1 LGSEKTMDKKN
12 DNTAK
17 DNSFTDGTV
26 FYTYEEATE
35 MLRSIEP
42 KKYTLSDTALILL
55 YAQTD
60 KPVFGRILLMKEIF
74 LLINE
79 ILGKKEVQDAKF
91 VPYLY
96 GMYSFALGN
105 ILKNLEFAGYID
117 RAGKPNSK
125 LEHFKLTNRGK
136 SLAKQ
141 IWCRLPESTQREIE
155 NKRKGWDQLGVEGI
169 LRLVYEKYP
178 EYTKDSYVKGR
189 YKAISWG
196 RGKG

>member
-1 LGSEKTMDKKN
+1 MDKKK
-12 DNTAK
+12 DTAVK
-17 DNSFTDGTV
+17 EKSFTDGTV
-26 FYTYEEATE
+26 LYTYEEAKE

-42 KKYTLSDTALILL
+42 KKFTLADTALILL
-55 YAQTD
+55 YAQRD

-79 ILGKKEVQDAKF
+79 ILGRNEVQDAKF

-96 GMYSFALGN
+96 GMYSFAVGN
-105 ILKNLEFAGYID
+105 VLENLEFAGYVD
-117 RAGKPNSK
+117 RAGKPNSR
-125 LEHFKLTNRGK
+125 LEHFKLTDRGK
-136 SLAKQ
+136 YLAKQ
-141 IWCRLPESTQREIE
+141 IWCRLPESTQQEIE

-178 EYTKDSYVKGR
+178 EYTKDSYVRGR

-196 RGKG
+196 KGIG

>member
-1 LGSEKTMDKKN
+1 MMDKKSIA
-12 DNTAK
+12 TK
-17 DNSFTDGTV
+17 DKSFTDGTI
-26 FYTYEEATE
+26 FYTYDEAKE

-60 KPVFGRILLMKEIF
+60 KPIFGRILLMKEIF

-79 ILGKKEVQDAKF
+79 ILGKEEVQDAKF

-96 GMYSFALGN
+96 GMYSFAVGN
-105 ILKNLEFAGYID
+105 VLKNLEFAGYVD
-117 RAGKPNSK
+117 RTGKPNSK
-125 LEHFKLTNRGK
+125 LEHFKLTDRGK

-141 IWCRLPESTQREIE
+141 IWCKLPEGTQRTIE
-155 NKRKGWDQLGVEGI
+155 QKRKGWDQLGVEGI

-178 EYTKDSYVKGR
+178 EYTRDSYVKGR

-196 RGKG
+196 KGLG

>member
-1 LGSEKTMDKKN
+1 MVSKRVLDRKSDDVMKDK
-12 DNTAK
+12 
-17 DNSFTDGTV
+17 SFTDGTV
-26 FYTYEEATE
+26 LYTYEEAKE

-42 KKYTLSDTALILL
+42 KEFTLADTTLLLL

-60 KPVFGRILLMKEIF
+60 KPVFGRILLMKELF

-79 ILGKKEVQDAKF
+79 VLGKEEVQDAKF

-105 ILKNLEFAGYID
+105 VFKNLEFAGYID
-117 RAGKPNSK
+117 RVGKPNSK
-125 LEHFKLTNRGK
+125 LEHFKLTDMGK
-136 SLAKQ
+136 RLAKQ
-141 IWCRLPESTQREIE
+141 IWCKLPESTQQEIE

-178 EYTKDSYVKGR
+178 EYTKNSYVKGR

-196 RGKG
+196 RGIG

>member
-1 LGSEKTMDKKN
+1 LGSEEIMDKKT
-12 DNTAK
+12 DNVAK
-17 DNSFTDGTV
+17 SRSFTDGTIL
-26 FYTYEEATE
+26 YTYEEAKE

-42 KKYTLSDTALILL
+42 KKFTLSDTALILL
-55 YAQTD
+55 YAQAD
-60 KPVFGRILLMKEIF
+60 KPIFGRILLMKEMF

-105 ILKNLEFAGYID
+105 VLGNLEFAGYID

-125 LEHFKLTNRGK
+125 LEHFKLTDRGK
-136 SLAKQ
+136 CLAKQ
-141 IWCRLPESTQREIE
+141 VWCRLPESTRQEIE

-196 RGKG
+196 KGVG

>member
-1 LGSEKTMDKKN
+1 LESEKKMGKKN
-12 DNTAK
+12 DDAAK
-17 DNSFTDGTV
+17 GKSFTDGTV
-26 FYTYEEATE
+26 FYTYEEAKE

-60 KPVFGRILLMKEIF
+60 KPVFGRILLMKEMF

-79 ILGKKEVQDAKF
+79 ILGKKEVQDAKY
-91 VPYLY
+91 VPYRY

-105 ILKNLEFAGYID
+105 VLRNLEFAGYID
-117 RAGKPNSK
+117 RTGKPNSK
-125 LEHFKLTNRGK
+125 LEHFKLTDRGK

-141 IWCRLPESTQREIE
+141 IWCRLPENTQREIE

-178 EYTKDSYVKGR
+178 EYAKDSYVKGR

-196 RGKG
+196 RGIG